1 MGDHDVTLIA
11 SDGKDDTLQTFT
23 INVLPAGAN
32 AFPLV
37 FSTPPNRVRLGSEYI
52 YVVEAVDPNGDPLEI
67 RLDTAPAGMAID
79 QSGITVVR
87 WIPTSDQVG
96 SHPLAITV
104 DDGRGGVVTQNA
116 TIEVITFADNAPP
129 RIISNPVPFAVVDA
143 EYRYDVRAVDPN
155 GDTVIYTLEQGS
167 LGMSINNFTGA
178 LRWEPTQSQL
188 GEHEVIVEARDA
200 QGGVGRQKFT
210 VTVRPVNSPP
220 QFITT
225 PPTVAVAG
233 KLYAYGIGATD
244 PDGDPVRMALVAGPS
259 GMSLDSETGVILWRP
274 LGSQLGTHNVELQIQ
289 DPQGASASQSYS
301 IEVLATA
308 ENLPPRITTTPPL
321 EGRVNAPYVYAVGAV
336 DPEAGP
342 VTFRADRRPYRHVA
356 RYEHGPGAMDA
367 GRRRSGRP
375 ASHDFR
381 DRRRGRSG
389 QAVVHRERPRRESAA
404 AADRC
409 TDHHGPAGCRST

>member
-1 MGDHDVTLIA
+1 MT
-11 SDGKDDTLQTFT
+11 
-23 INVLPAGAN
+23 
-32 AFPLV
+32 
-37 FSTPPNRVRLGSEYI
+37 
-52 YVVEAVDPNGDPLEI
+52 
-67 RLDTAPAGMAID
+67 ID

-143 EYRYDVRAVDPN
+143 EYRYDVKAVDPN

-167 LGMSINNFTGA
+167 IGMSINNFTGA
-178 LRWEPTQSQL
+178 LRWEPTESQI

-225 PPTVAVAG
+225 PPTVGVAG

-244 PDGDPVRMALVAGPS
+244 PDGDPIRMALVAGPQ

-274 LGSQLGTHNVELQIQ
+274 LGSQLGTHNVEIQIQ
-289 DPQGASASQSYS
+289 DPQGASASQSFT
-301 IEVLATA
+301 ITVLATA

-321 EGRVNAPYVYAVGAV
+321 EARVNAPYVYGVRAV

-342 VTFRADRRPYRHVA
+342 VTF
-356 RYEHGPGAMDA
+356 ELTEGPSGMSLDA
-367 GRRRSGRP
+367 NTGLVQWTPTSGGSGRP
-375 ASHDFR
+375 AGHDCR
-381 DRRRGRSG
+381 DRRRGCSS
-389 QAVVHRERPRRESAA
+389 QAVVHGQRPQRESAA

-409 TDHHGPAGCRST
+409 ADHHGPAGCAST